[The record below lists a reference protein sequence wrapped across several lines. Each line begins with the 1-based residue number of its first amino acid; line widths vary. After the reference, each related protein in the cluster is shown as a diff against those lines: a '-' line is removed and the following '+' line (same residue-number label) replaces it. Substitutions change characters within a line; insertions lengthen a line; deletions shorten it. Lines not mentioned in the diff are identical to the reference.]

1 MDENQI
7 FEKVEEVF
15 HKTFADNTPLTRDT
29 KPGDVTGWDS
39 MGQIRFLAN
48 LEQTFSI
55 KFKMKDIVTFRSIG
69 NIVDGIAKLTGQG

>member
-1 MDENQI
+1 MDEKQI

-29 KPGDVTGWDS
+29 KPGDVTAWDS